1 MIVYPIIFLL
11 VPLLYV
17 PFISAHCCHSC
28 IWQLD
33 ENRGQR
39 KGCSLDCSS
48 TLIGDGTCSK
58 YGGQVLKNVIL
69 RVFYLFQ
76 KNRFQD
82 YTNQIQSR
90 HFTFI
95 HFNFSIQPYCAK
107 DQGKCNVFGC
117 NCKEPCISQ
126 YKCPLLGYPS
136 ARSKINMIR
145 LKRWMSIVNNE
156 LLV

>member
-17 PFISAHCCHSC
+17 PFVSAHCCHSC

-69 RVFYLFQ
+69 RVFYLLQMNESISRLYESDIVSTFYIYPFQ
-76 KNRFQD
+76 FFNLALLRKR
-82 YTNQIQSR
+82 SR
-90 HFTFI
+90 QMQCFRM
-95 HFNFSIQPYCAK
+95 Q
-107 DQGKCNVFGC
+107 
-117 NCKEPCISQ
+117 
-126 YKCPLLGYPS
+126 L
-136 ARSKINMIR
+136 
-145 LKRWMSIVNNE
+145 
-156 LLV
+156 